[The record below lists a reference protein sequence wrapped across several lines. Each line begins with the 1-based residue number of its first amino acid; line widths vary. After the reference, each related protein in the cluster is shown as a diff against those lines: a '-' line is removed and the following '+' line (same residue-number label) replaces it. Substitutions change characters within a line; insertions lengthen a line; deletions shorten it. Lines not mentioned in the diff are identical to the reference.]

1 MFPTL
6 TTATSEAI
14 SAGFSCFPK
23 PAHIIRSYLLPRCA
37 VCSLMFHCRHQ
48 RTLLSVCLA
57 PFERWCPYIFVLFV
71 WFSTSFS
78 QGKHRNTAAQLR
90 SIYCLQGFFFAQM
103 AFALLFVWH
112 DSAPNMVHFARSS
125 WRFQFGCNRAQ
136 KSSQRAILE
145 QEFFLF
151 QNFIPAEISQRRIFL
166 FHAFIASEF
175 STGTNLLVSSFYSC
189 RFLLDHILPL
199 YGFAKQ
205 SHFTNLF
212 LTFI

>member
-1 MFPTL
+1 
-6 TTATSEAI
+6 
-14 SAGFSCFPK
+14 
-23 PAHIIRSYLLPRCA
+23 
-37 VCSLMFHCRHQ
+37 
-48 RTLLSVCLA
+48 
-57 PFERWCPYIFVLFV
+57 
-71 WFSTSFS
+71 
-78 QGKHRNTAAQLR
+78 
-90 SIYCLQGFFFAQM
+90 
-103 AFALLFVWH
+103 
-112 DSAPNMVHFARSS
+112 MVHFARSS

-151 QNFIPAEISQRRIFL
+151 QNFIAAEISQRRIFL